1 MGVVDILRTKG
12 VAKVR
17 NMIINLTF
25 TPSHTHTAVQ
35 ILKSGGYG
43 NQKKKHSIKFILISQ
58 AHILRQTKLFIKLKR
73 KNKGGFIMDGF
84 YKTRITTVDEPYLKP
99 ISDEGI
105 GFYNMDINTAV
116 LTFQVR
122 REINGESYP

>member
-43 NQKKKHSIKFILISQ
+43 NQKEKHSIKFILISQ
-58 AHILRQTKLFIKLKR
+58 AHILRQTKLFIKLKEKIR
-73 KNKGGFIMDGF
+73 RLHNGWILQRSKNNDC
-84 YKTRITTVDEPYLKP
+84 R
-99 ISDEGI
+99 
-105 GFYNMDINTAV
+105 
-116 LTFQVR
+116 
-122 REINGESYP
+122 

>member
-12 VAKVR
+12 VARVR

-43 NQKKKHSIKFILISQ
+43 NQKRKHSIKFILINR
-58 AHILRQTKLFIKLKR
+58 AHILRQTKLFIKLKEIIR
-73 KNKGGFIMDGF
+73 RLHNGWILQRSKNNDC
-84 YKTRITTVDEPYLKP
+84 R
-99 ISDEGI
+99 
-105 GFYNMDINTAV
+105 
-116 LTFQVR
+116 
-122 REINGESYP
+122 

>member
-12 VAKVR
+12 VARVR

-25 TPSHTHTAVQ
+25 TPSHTAVQ

-43 NQKKKHSIKFILISQ
+43 NQKRKHSIKFILINR

-73 KNKGGFIMDGF
+73 NNK
-84 YKTRITTVDEPYLKP
+84 EA
-99 ISDEGI
+99 S
-105 GFYNMDINTAV
+105 
-116 LTFQVR
+116 
-122 REINGESYP
+122 